1 MEALQAEAKI
11 YNPIRPFPLI
21 LRDDEFNMIAQAQDA
36 DIFNLSKEDQGFAKE
51 VIGKSGV
58 NIHMC
63 WHCKTCSGGCPFS
76 DAMDFF
82 PNQIIRLVQLGM
94 KDEALESSTI
104 WICVGCHTC
113 SVQCPQAIDIPAIM
127 DVLRQMAMAEGV
139 KVAQP
144 HILNFHKEVVNSIRR
159 HGRTHKLEIMMR
171 YKLSK
176 KDWFADMDVG
186 LKMLQKRKLDLMP
199 SKIKRISEI
208 RQLYKK
214 EREKDAN

>member
-1 MEALQAEAKI
+1 MMNQVSQNECA
-11 YNPIRPFPLI
+11 
-21 LRDDEFNMIAQAQDA
+21 DDIIE
-36 DIFNLSKEDQGFAKE
+36 LSKEDAGFTRE
-51 VIGKSGV
+51 VIRRSGV

-63 WHCKTCSGGCPFS
+63 WQCKTCSGGCPFS
-76 DAMDFF
+76 DSMDYF

-94 KDEALESSTI
+94 KDEVLESSAI

-113 SVQCPQAIDIPAIM
+113 STQCPQAIDMQSVM
-127 DVLRQMAMAEGV
+127 DALRQMAIEEGV

-144 HILNFHKEVVNSIRR
+144 HILNFHKAVVNSIRR

-199 SKIKRISEI
+199 SKVGQISDI
-208 RQLYKK
+208 RKLYHMGV
-214 EREKDAN
+214 DNSHV

>member
-1 MEALQAEAKI
+1 MPKSTLF
-11 YNPIRPFPLI
+11 IRH
-21 LRDDEFNMIAQAQDA
+21 FNDRHKRQFTFMTSTEQTS
-36 DIFNLSKEDQGFAKE
+36 DIIDLSKEDAGFSKE
-51 VIGKSGV
+51 VISKSGV

-76 DAMDFF
+76 DSMDYF

-94 KDEALESSTI
+94 KEEALESSTI

-113 SVQCPQAIDIPAIM
+113 SIQCPQAIDIPAIM
-127 DVLRQMAMAEGV
+127 DVLRQMAIKKGV
-139 KVAQP
+139 KVTQP

-171 YKLSK
+171 YKLSQ

-186 LKMLQKRKLDLMP
+186 LKMMQKRKLDLMP
-199 SKIKRISEI
+199 SKIRQISDI
-208 RQLYKK
+208 RKLFHAG
-214 EREKDAN
+214 REGADEA

>member
-1 MEALQAEAKI
+1 MITTKHV
-11 YNPIRPFPLI
+11 
-21 LRDDEFNMIAQAQDA
+21 DDIVE
-36 DIFNLSKEDQGFAKE
+36 LSKEDRDFPRE
-51 VIGKSGV
+51 VIRRSGV

-76 DAMDFF
+76 GDMDYF

-113 SVQCPQAIDIPAIM
+113 SIQCPQAIDIPAIM

-186 LKMLQKRKLDLMP
+186 LKMMQKRKLDLMP
-199 SKIKRISEI
+199 SKVRAISDI
-208 RQLYKK
+208 RKMFHAG
-214 EREKDAN
+214 REGANEG